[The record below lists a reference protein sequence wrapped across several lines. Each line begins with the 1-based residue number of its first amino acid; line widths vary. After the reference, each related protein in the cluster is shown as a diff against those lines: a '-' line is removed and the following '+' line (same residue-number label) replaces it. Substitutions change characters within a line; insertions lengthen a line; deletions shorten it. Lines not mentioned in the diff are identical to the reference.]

1 MIGGLWGTVCIANRL
16 RNKKILFRSW
26 SDVSAE
32 YLRIEHIKYDR
43 PDEPDMFANARTRS
57 LRDTINAITIRR
69 IRYKLGL
76 TLPACE
82 PAVLDRLLRH
92 HSTLPQVLFRFG
104 WADRVEKKRRF
115 CSIKALEGLAHRAN
129 CVCPRSEIAS

>member
-43 PDEPDMFANARTRS
+43 SDEQDMFANARTQS
-57 LRDTINAITIRR
+57 LRDTINTITIRR
-69 IRYKLGL
+69 MRYKLGP

-82 PAVLDRLLRH
+82 PAAVARLLRH
-92 HSTLPQVLFRFG
+92 HSTLSQALFRIG
-104 WADRVEKKRRF
+104 YADRVEKKTALLDQGVRKF
-115 CSIKALEGLAHRAN
+115 CSVSCR
-129 CVCPRSEIAS
+129 RR

>member
-1 MIGGLWGTVCIANRL
+1 MMIGGLWGTVCIANRL
-16 RNKKILFRSW
+16 KNKKILFRGW

-43 PDEPDMFANARTRS
+43 PDEQDMFANARTRS

-69 IRYKLGL
+69 IRYMLGL

-82 PAVLDRLLRH
+82 PTVLYRLLRH
-92 HSTLPQVLFRFG
+92 HSTLPQALFRFG
-104 WADRVEKKRRF
+104 WADLVEKRRL
-115 CSIKALEGLAHRAN
+115 CSIKALEGLAQYPAA
-129 CVCPRSEIAS
+129 VAERSGDT